1 MADAALPFVL
11 PSRLTSD
18 RLQAIVDA
26 VCRRLTD
33 PELRAQSQRAIQAK
47 VWHLEPGVS
56 MLMRELKA
64 DELQVKNLIEQ
75 RVSALVYEFHSHTID
90 ATLARAGITTD
101 DRFAQPAAPATTQ
114 PPSGAS
120 SSAPGDGEASNRKSV
135 MDPTTDLDLRC
146 LDAKERLYML
156 LQRYGWLEGF
166 FRTYPHHFYE
176 NSFSF
181 VSRIPPKPLLCR
193 ALVLGLGVGG
203 SMACSGVSF
212 SCQCKARVMI
222 VDERAHLLQDGTSP
236 HHCRCFSFLLYCTS
250 PYPYPPGLHIRWRS
264 TGST

>member
-1 MADAALPFVL
+1 MTSKEEANETESHVL

-47 VWHLEPGVS
+47 VWHLEPSVS

-75 RVSALVYEFHSHTID
+75 KVSALVYEFHSHTID

-101 DRFAQPAAPATTQ
+101 DRFAQPAAAPSTTQ
-114 PPSGAS
+114 SSTSSG
-120 SSAPGDGEASNRKSV
+120 DESNRKGV

-156 LQRYGWLEGF
+156 LQKYSWLEDF

-181 VSRIPPKPLLCR
+181 VSRIPQKPLLCK

-203 SMACSGVSF
+203 SMACSGVSVQSRF
-212 SCQCKARVMI
+212 VVLVIFVKDRAQQCHAS
-222 VDERAHLLQDGTSP
+222 DFAS
-236 HHCRCFSFLLYCTS
+236 S
-250 PYPYPPGLHIRWRS
+250 
-264 TGST
+264 

>member
-1 MADAALPFVL
+1 MAEASLETEQPYVL

-26 VCRRLTD
+26 VCQRLTD

-47 VWHLEPGVS
+47 VWHLEPCVS

-64 DELQVKNLIEQ
+64 DELHVKNLIEQ
-75 RVSALVYEFHSHTID
+75 KVSALVYEFHSHTID

-101 DRFAQPAAPATTQ
+101 DRFAQPPAETK
-114 PPSGAS
+114 PS
-120 SSAPGDGEASNRKSV
+120 SSSSEDESKSNGKSV

-146 LDAKERLYML
+146 LDAKERLYIL
-156 LQRYGWLEGF
+156 LQKYNWLEGF

-203 SMACSGVSF
+203 SMACSGVGVVCYLECSGV
-212 SCQCKARVMI
+212 SV
-222 VDERAHLLQDGTSP
+222 
-236 HHCRCFSFLLYCTS
+236 RC
-250 PYPYPPGLHIRWRS
+250 
-264 TGST
+264 

>member
-1 MADAALPFVL
+1 MAEEEARGTESYHQYGGL
-11 PSRLTSD
+11 PSRLTPD

-26 VCRRLTD
+26 VCRRLAD

-47 VWHLEPGVS
+47 VWHLEPSVS

-75 RVSALVYEFHSHTID
+75 KVSALVYEFHSHTID

-101 DRFAQPAAPATTQ
+101 DRFAPPLPSPSP
-114 PPSGAS
+114 PPSS
-120 SSAPGDGEASNRKSV
+120 SSSGSYEANHKSAI
-135 MDPTTDLDLRC
+135 MGPTADLDLRC

-156 LQRYGWLEGF
+156 LQKYNWLEDF

-181 VSRIPPKPLLCR
+181 VSRIPPKPLLCK

-203 SMACSGVSF
+203 SMACSGVS
-212 SCQCKARVMI
+212 AR
-222 VDERAHLLQDGTSP
+222 AL
-236 HHCRCFSFLLYCTS
+236 SFANV
-250 PYPYPPGLHIRWRS
+250 
-264 TGST
+264 